1 MCGSMFNAL
10 LSAASKRA
18 AASFWLYSSSFG
30 GFMLT
35 EKLRKIYEMIGEI
48 STVVSS
54 IDSRWYLL
62 FTSIMHQTPR
72 EVVDA
77 IINVQKTGEGQR
89 QTIMAAASAT
99 FPAGSEE
106 LTIIGQLKARTDAVT
121 GRRNAAIHTVI
132 DIADYTIPPSI
143 VAQGVSKRSKL
154 ADLDIEEELKSC
166 REEAIL
172 VTTAI
177 RSFTLALDSSGQSS
191 PALKSP
197 RLKAGW
203 KNPLSGS
210 PAK

>member
-1 MCGSMFNAL
+1 
-10 LSAASKRA
+10 
-18 AASFWLYSSSFG
+18 
-30 GFMLT
+30 MLT
-35 EKLRKIYEMIGEI
+35 ERLRKIYEMIGEI
-48 STVVSS
+48 STIVSS

-89 QTIMAAASAT
+89 QTIMAAASTT

-106 LTIIGQLKARTDAVT
+106 LKIIGQLKARTDAVT

-154 ADLDIEEELKSC
+154 ADLDIEEELNSC

-191 PALKSP
+191 PVLKPP
-197 RLKAGW
+197 RLTAGW

-210 PAK
+210 PAN